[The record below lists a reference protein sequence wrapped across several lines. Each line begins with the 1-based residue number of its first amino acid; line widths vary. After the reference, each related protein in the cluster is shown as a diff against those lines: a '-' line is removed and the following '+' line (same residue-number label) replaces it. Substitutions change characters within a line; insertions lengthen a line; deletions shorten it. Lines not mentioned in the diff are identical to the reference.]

1 LIEAYAYIDAD
12 TRKATDKKLTRLYR
26 TSVIDDYRVVV
37 TIEYTIIP
45 THGFKLTTTAGGK
58 GIICSIM
65 KSEEMPVDADGNRA
79 DIIMENPSVVSRMN
93 PGVLYEQYFGCI
105 ARDVSKDI
113 KQMFGLDRNAKVS
126 EADAN
131 RIVKGIQLNNPELI
145 QSGIN
150 HYLSLYRLV
159 SNTMYD
165 YYSSSSLDVSL
176 HHLTCILNDGIY
188 LHMPVDSDIEYS
200 LAVDECE
207 KTFNTVYG
215 PVSFTDKSGNRVVTK
230 YPVRIGP
237 VYMLL
242 LEKISDDGSSVSSAK
257 LSATGIITTI
267 SKNEKFTL
275 PIKEA
280 AIRVIGETEG
290 RIYASYLKSPE
301 GTIEALSRNM
311 DPLSHAE
318 VMRSIL
324 KADNPTNIERAVD
337 RSMVGYNGNKALLL
351 TKSILGVIGVKL
363 VNK

>member
-1 LIEAYAYIDAD
+1 
-12 TRKATDKKLTRLYR
+12 
-26 TSVIDDYRVVV
+26 
-37 TIEYTIIP
+37 
-45 THGFKLTTTAGGK
+45 
-58 GIICSIM
+58 
-65 KSEEMPVDADGNRA
+65 MPVD
-79 DIIMENPSVVSRMN
+79 
-93 PGVLYEQYFGCI
+93 
-105 ARDVSKDI
+105 
-113 KQMFGLDRNAKVS
+113 
-126 EADAN
+126 
-131 RIVKGIQLNNPELI
+131 
-145 QSGIN
+145 
-150 HYLSLYRLV
+150 
-159 SNTMYD
+159 T
-165 YYSSSSLDVSL
+165 
-176 HHLTCILNDGIY
+176 
-188 LHMPVDSDIEYS
+188 DIEYS

-215 PVSFTDKSGNRVVTK
+215 PVSFIDKAGNKVVTK
-230 YPVRIGP
+230 FPVRIGP

-324 KADNPTNIERAVD
+324 KADKPTNIERAVD
-337 RSMVGYNGNKALLL
+337 RTAVGYNGNKALLL